1 MTLLTATA
9 DVSLKVRDALRTR
22 VGICTI
28 QWVEMT
34 EKLEEGKGTTGDRLH
49 GRAVFHFAVSMFL
62 LAAFALSLMAA
73 AWGGV
78 KPPLRLS
85 AVAQGVGNAT
95 GSAAGT
101 GPGTG
106 AGLALRPPVAG
117 SGLGETLEAIEGA
130 RVVTRILYVTAH
142 PDDESSS
149 ILTYLARGLHAD
161 VALLSL
167 TRGEGGQN
175 ALGPEQAPQLG
186 VIRTAE
192 LLRATQ
198 QYGVRLYFTRAAD
211 FGYSKTAEETL
222 RIWGDAVVDDMVA
235 VLLHFRPHIII
246 NNWGGVRGGHGQ
258 HQAAGLLVPR
268 ALEEAARRDA
278 ARLSG
283 NQSDS
288 RFQIPDSRLAPDSSA
303 ARDSRSAPDSRTSH
317 DMRRGA
323 KETEA
328 IQSQAKNSS
337 RYAKNLKTEAKQS
350 QARNSSRDAKNLNV
364 SSTESH
370 SGNQGDSRF
379 KIPDSRPGRNTEW
392 PWAETVVFNLSR
404 GGAPGNAIALPTD
417 EISPLWGKSYNEIG
431 LEGFVNHRTQGIVGF
446 RGSRFFRGRRTL
458 VPAQAQLMSS
468 VPIRAAK
475 DAAIEKAIDAAERLD
490 WPEAARQL
498 AQSGKLRQNFAAWL
512 KEAGLSDEPGLQ
524 SRLTARLE
532 RALALVAGLRLE
544 ATANRSELV
553 AGEKFTVTVAWQRRH
568 VVPLEMG
575 EPELV
580 LPEGW
585 QVTEKAADER
595 GPELSGRGGAQ
606 FTVQVPADAKK
617 PEVGNEWMYPWPPA
631 LVRARVT
638 AKLYGYEF
646 AVEEDV
652 TAQRVTTTRVDDLPL
667 TLAPAVT
674 LTPEPRQFVVAQNQ
688 PQKPLELVARVRHY
702 GSAPAEVTVALEAPT
717 AWRASQAV
725 RLQFDGAGDQLVKF
739 TVTPTGRGAPAV
751 GSFPLKLV
759 ARVGRGGEF
768 RTSLE
773 PLVTLP
779 TRLWSEPAVANVR
792 VFDVN
797 VPRGLRVGYVAAD
810 NDPIPASLRQL
821 GIEVTML
828 DEAALAF
835 GDLGSFD
842 AIAIGIRAYELRED
856 LIRANRRL
864 LDYCAAGGTLVV
876 QYQRD
881 SVWRRWNPAPYPA
894 TVADPTLRVSVEDA
908 PVRLLAPEHALLNVP
923 NRISAGDF
931 EGWVQERGLYFWGE
945 FDARYTPLLSMNDPG
960 EKETTGSLVVAQHG
974 RGLYIYTGL
983 SFFRQLPEGVP
994 GAYRLFVN
1002 LLSQ

>member
-1 MTLLTATA
+1 MRIGA
-9 DVSLKVRDALRTR
+9 
-22 VGICTI
+22 
-28 QWVEMT
+28 EN
-34 EKLEEGKGTTGDRLH
+34 
-49 GRAVFHFAVSMFL
+49 
-62 LAAFALSLMAA
+62 
-73 AWGGV
+73 
-78 KPPLRLS
+78 P
-85 AVAQGVGNAT
+85 
-95 GSAAGT
+95 
-101 GPGTG
+101 G
-106 AGLALRPPVAG
+106 AGEDGEAREE
-117 SGLGETLEAIEGA
+117 SGENWS
-130 RVVTRILYVTAH
+130 RH
-142 PDDESSS
+142 
-149 ILTYLARGLHAD
+149 
-161 VALLSL
+161 
-167 TRGEGGQN
+167 GQN
-175 ALGPEQAPQLG
+175 SIDAENAEARPEPGENWSRHEQNS
-186 VIRTAE
+186 IDAE
-192 LLRATQ
+192 
-198 QYGVRLYFTRAAD
+198 D
-211 FGYSKTAEETL
+211 AE
-222 RIWGDAVVDDMVA
+222 A
-235 VLLHFRPHIII
+235 RPEP
-246 NNWGGVRGGHGQ
+246 GG
-258 HQAAGLLVPR
+258 
-268 ALEEAARRDA
+268 
-278 ARLSG
+278 
-283 NQSDS
+283 
-288 RFQIPDSRLAPDSSA
+288 
-303 ARDSRSAPDSRTSH
+303 
-317 DMRRGA
+317 
-323 KETEA
+323 
-328 IQSQAKNSS
+328 NSS
-337 RYAKNLKTEAKQS
+337 RHAQNVNA
-350 QARNSSRDAKNLNV
+350 SS
-364 SSTESH
+364 
-370 SGNQGDSRF
+370 
-379 KIPDSRPGRNTEW
+379 TEW
-392 PWAETVVFNLSR
+392 PWRETVVFNLSR
-404 GGAPGNAIALPTD
+404 GGAQGNAIALPTD

-458 VPAQAQLMSS
+458 APAQAQLMSA

-475 DAAIEKAIDAAERLD
+475 DAAIEKAIDAAKRLD

-498 AQSGKLRQNFAAWL
+498 AQSGRSRQNFAAWL
-512 KEAGLSDEPGLQ
+512 KEAGLTDEPMLQ
-524 SRLTARLE
+524 SRLTGRVD
-532 RALALVAGLRLE
+532 RALALVTGLQLE

-553 AGEKFTVTVAWQRRH
+553 AGEKFTVTVTWQRREE
-568 VVPLEMG
+568 VPLELG

-585 QVTEKAADER
+585 QVVEKATDER
-595 GPELSGRGGAQ
+595 GSDPTGRGANVSGRGSAQ
-606 FTVQVPADAKK
+606 FTVQLPADATK
-617 PEVGNEWMYPWPPA
+617 PEVENEWMYPWPAA
-631 LVRARVT
+631 LVRARLK
-638 AKLYGYEF
+638 AKVEGYEF

-652 TAQRVTTTRVDDLPL
+652 TAQRVSTTRVDELPL
-667 TLAPAVT
+667 TLVPAVT

-688 PQKPLELVARVRHY
+688 PPKPLELVARVRHY
-702 GSAPAEVTVALEAPT
+702 GSAPAEVTVTLEASG
-717 AWRASQAV
+717 AWRASQPV

-739 TVTPTGRGAPAV
+739 TVTPPRAPPV

-759 ARVGRGGEF
+759 ARVGRREF

-835 GDLGSFD
+835 GDLGRFD

-881 SVWRRWNPAPYPA
+881 SVWSRWRPAPYPA

-923 NRISAGDF
+923 NRISARDF

-945 FDARYTPLLSMNDPG
+945 FDARYTPLLGMNDPG

>member
-1 MTLLTATA
+1 MEKGKGKIRNGPCRRVGRTNFRFPSSIFLGAA
-9 DVSLKVRDALRTR
+9 CVVSLL
-22 VGICTI
+22 
-28 QWVEMT
+28 
-34 EKLEEGKGTTGDRLH
+34 
-49 GRAVFHFAVSMFL
+49 AV
-62 LAAFALSLMAA
+62 

-78 KPPLRLS
+78 KPPLRF
-85 AVAQGVGNAT
+85 APARGPGIEVGQQ
-95 GSAAGT
+95 S

-106 AGLALRPPVAG
+106 AGL
-117 SGLGETLEAIEGA
+117 GETLEAMEGA

-222 RIWGDAVVDDMVA
+222 RIWGDAARDDMVA

-268 ALEEAARRDA
+268 ALEEAAKRDA
-278 ARLSG
+278 AR
-283 NQSDS
+283 QS
-288 RFQIPDSRLAPDSSA
+288 
-303 ARDSRSAPDSRTSH
+303 
-317 DMRRGA
+317 
-323 KETEA
+323 
-328 IQSQAKNSS
+328 
-337 RYAKNLKTEAKQS
+337 
-350 QARNSSRDAKNLNV
+350 RNP
-364 SSTESH
+364 
-370 SGNQGDSRF
+370 GDSRF
-379 KIPDSRPGRNTEW
+379 KIPDSRSSHPMTSSQETDGRSEISNFQRQASTQTQATTQRSQRRGGHRGSQQSDSKFKIRDSRTSHPLRRGAEDTEAREESGGNWSRHEQNSIDAEDSEARPEPGGNSSRHGENSRTSNTGW
-392 PWAETVVFNLSR
+392 PWRETVVFNLAR
-404 GGAPGNAIALPTD
+404 GGGAQGNAIALPTD
-417 EISPLWGKSYNEIG
+417 DISPLWGKSFNEIG

-458 VPAQAQLMSS
+458 VPAQARLLSA
-468 VPIRAAK
+468 VPIRTAK

-490 WPEAARQL
+490 WPEAVRQL
-498 AQSGKLRQNFAAWL
+498 AQSGKSRQNFAAWL
-512 KEAGLSDEPGLQ
+512 TEAGLTDEPMLQ
-524 SRLTARLE
+524 SRLTARLD
-532 RALALVAGLRLE
+532 RAMALATGLRLE

-553 AGEKFTVTVAWQRRH
+553 AGEKFTVTVTWQRRY
-568 VVPLEMG
+568 VVPLELG

-585 QVTEKAADER
+585 QVVEKAADER
-595 GPELSGRGGAQ
+595 GPDVSGRGRDPSGRGPELSGQGGAQ
-606 FTVQVPADAKK
+606 FTVQIPADAKK
-617 PEVGNEWMYPWPPA
+617 PEVENEWMYPWPPA

-638 AKLYGYEF
+638 AKVEGYEF

-652 TAQRVTTTRVDDLPL
+652 TSQRVTTTRVDDLPL
-667 TLAPAVT
+667 TLVPAVT

-702 GSAPAEVTVALEAPT
+702 GSAPAEVMVALEAT
-717 AWRASQAV
+717 GAWRASQAV

-739 TVTPTGRGAPAV
+739 TVTPPPRAPPV

-759 ARVGRGGEF
+759 ARIGRKEF

-835 GDLGSFD
+835 GDLSRFD

-881 SVWRRWNPAPYPA
+881 SVWSRWRPAPYPA

-923 NRISAGDF
+923 NRISARDF

-945 FDARYTPLLSMNDPG
+945 FDARYTPLLSVSDPG
-960 EKETTGSLVVAQHG
+960 EQETRGSLVVAQHG